1 MSQANVLSP
10 RWQSFIGH
18 AVTVFALS
26 LGGLSSF
33 HSLRGEV
40 VELRATVHAL
50 MQTEAEHYRQGD
62 VALHES
68 GQRRD
73 YDLQQLREE
82 IKELRGDLREL
93 RADLKNQLKK
103 GADKP

>member
-1 MSQANVLSP
+1 MSQANVLPP

-62 VALHES
+62 
-68 GQRRD
+68 
-73 YDLQQLREE
+73 
-82 IKELRGDLREL
+82 LREL
-93 RADLKNQLKK
+93 RADLKNQPKK